1 MAKKNISS
9 EKHSK
14 IFTVIGL
21 IIFGLFSIAL
31 IALMFWGVI
40 TTLKSTREFRIN
52 KLFGL
57 PESWEIKNYITAIQ
71 YFEYEIQT
79 EDGGM
84 RMVGII
90 EMLFNTI
97 LYAGIG
103 TLMYVLCHYIVAYCT
118 ATFNFKFSRFIYALV
133 LVVMIIPIVGDAAAR
148 IQLLRSMDMFD
159 NWLGFFFQRFGFTGL
174 HFLIMYETIKA
185 VPKEMTEAARI
196 DGASELRIMSTI
208 ILPIVAGM
216 VGAIFLITFIAQWNE
231 FQFAMM
237 YMPNHPTLS
246 YGLFEYA
253 GANGPQEVARSVPL
267 QLSGCVIIL
276 IPILILFICFRKK
289 IMGNLSLGGVK
300 E

>member
-1 MAKKNISS
+1 MFKKNITS
-9 EKHSK
+9 EKNSK
-14 IFTVIGL
+14 TFTIIGL
-21 IIFGLFSIAL
+21 LAFGVFAVAL
-31 IALMFWGVI
+31 ILLMFWTII
-40 TTLKSTREFRIN
+40 TTLKSTNEFRN
-52 KLFGL
+52 NNLFGL
-57 PESWEIKNYITAIQ
+57 PEEWSFKNYLTAIS
-71 YFEYEIQT
+71 YFKVHINRAE
-79 EDGGM
+79 GGG
-84 RMVGII
+84 RYVGIL
-90 EMLFNTI
+90 EMLLNTV

-118 ATFNFKFSRFIYALV
+118 ASFNYKFSRFIYALV

-148 IQLLRSMDMFD
+148 IQLLHSFNMYD

-185 VPKEMTEAARI
+185 VPKEMAEAARI
-196 DGASELRIMSTI
+196 DGASEFRIMSTI

-231 FQFAMM
+231 FQYAIM
-237 YMPNHPTLS
+237 YMPSHPTLS
-246 YGLFEYA
+246 YGLFKYNREA
-253 GANGPQEVARSVPL
+253 FNEVARSVPL

-276 IPILILFICFRKK
+276 LPILALFICFRKK